1 MHDSDTHKKMQKRLK
16 RAEGQVAA
24 IRRMLDEEAPC
35 LDVLVQI
42 SAAQGALSKAAQV
55 LLSAHIENCVESTF
69 QAGDAEERE
78 KKVSELMH
86 IFSRYGHL
94 GAR

>member
-1 MHDSDTHKKMQKRLK
+1 MDASDTRQKMQKRLK

-35 LDVLVQI
+35 LEVLVQI

-55 LLSAHIENCVESTF
+55 LLSSHIETCVESTF
-69 QAGDAEERE
+69 QSGNAEERE
-78 KKVSELMH
+78 KKVNELMH